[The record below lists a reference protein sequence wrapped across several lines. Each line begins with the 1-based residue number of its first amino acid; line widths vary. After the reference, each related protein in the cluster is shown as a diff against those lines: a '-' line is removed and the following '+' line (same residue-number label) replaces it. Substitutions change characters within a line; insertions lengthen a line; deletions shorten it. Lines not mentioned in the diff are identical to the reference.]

1 MRDVFIVRD
10 CDGHTQRVILRTH
23 AEGVEFS
30 IAGSNKWRLVK
41 SVSIAGVKDR
51 LRKMGNVALTGGM

>member
-23 AEGVEFS
+23 PEGVEFS
-30 IAGSNKWRLVK
+30 IAGRNRWRLVK
-41 SVSIAGVKDR
+41 GATIAQVKSH
-51 LRKMGNVALTGGM
+51 LRKMGNISLGGM